1 MQDAIKT
8 MLARYDCQSSVEYTH
23 ALQEILQ
30 EVVLLGLWR
39 SKFFEHGAFYGGTA
53 LRILYGLDRFSEDLD
68 FSLLRPN
75 KEFQLNKYLAALQKE
90 VCAFGFKAEVEQKNK
105 SFSSAIQSAFLK
117 TETAG
122 ALLIITTDE
131 AILNAVP
138 AGKLLRIK
146 LEVDTEPPAGFQ
158 TETKYLL
165 HPISFGVRTYTLPD
179 LFAGK
184 MHAIL
189 CRQWKN
195 RVKGRDWYDFVWYVA
210 NYPHLHVS
218 HLEERMRQ
226 SGHWKKTGRI
236 GQCEL
241 MSLLTKTVETL
252 DIEQAKRDV
261 LPFVKDSDQLAVW
274 SKDFFR
280 DIFSRIQIV

>member
-1 MQDAIKT
+1 MQDAVKT
-8 MLARYDCQSSVEYTH
+8 MLARYDCQSTVEYTH

-30 EVVLLGLWR
+30 EIVLLGLWR

-53 LRILYGLDRFSEDLD
+53 LRMLYGLDRFSEDLD
-68 FSLLRPN
+68 FSLLHPN
-75 KEFQLNKYLAALQKE
+75 KKFQLDQYLAALEKE
-90 VCAFGFKAEVEQKNK
+90 VYAFGFKATVELKNK
-105 SFSSAIQSAFLK
+105 SFPSAVQSAFLK

-122 ALLIITTDE
+122 ALLTITSDE
-131 AILNAVP
+131 TITHAIP

-146 LEVDTEPPAGFQ
+146 LEVDTEPPPRFN

-165 HPISFGVRTYTLPD
+165 HPISFGIRTYTLPD

-195 RVKGRDWYDFVWYVA
+195 RVKGRDWYDLVWYVA
-210 NYPHLHVS
+210 NFPQLHVS

-226 SGHWKKTGRI
+226 SGHWQEKGRI
-236 GQCEL
+236 GQGEL
-241 MSLLTKTVETL
+241 TNLLTKAIVTL
-252 DIEQAKRDV
+252 DVEQAKRDV
-261 LPFVKDSDQLAVW
+261 LPFVVDTDRLDVW
-274 SKDFFR
+274 SRDFFQ
-280 DIFSRIQIV
+280 DICSRIQMV